1 MRHNL
6 LILLTLLSLGCNK
19 QKAEEI
25 PVLNELPQ
33 FALVD
38 HDGEPFPRSGLE
50 GRLWVADFIFTS
62 CQSSC
67 PVLTAHMRGLQQRV
81 SDVPDASFLSVSV
94 DPETDTPEVLS
105 SYVQENSLRDDN
117 WRFVTGEQEAV
128 EDLVLRGFRV
138 GLDENGNEAEE
149 IMHANHFVLVDRDAR
164 IRGYYRANNDG
175 IGKLERDL
183 RALAAAPPQNA
194 R

>member
-1 MRHNL
+1 MRHKA
-6 LILLTLLSLGCNK
+6 LILFTLLSLGCNK
-19 QKAEEI
+19 PKAEEI

-38 HDGEPFPRSGLE
+38 HDGQPFPRSGLD

-67 PVLTAHMRGLQQRV
+67 PVLTAHMQGLQRRV
-81 SDVPDASFLSVSV
+81 ADVPDASFLSVTV

-105 SYVQENSLRDDN
+105 SYVEEKGLRDDN

-138 GLDENGNEAEE
+138 GLDENGNETEE
-149 IMHANHFVLVDRDAR
+149 IMHATHFGLLDRDAR

-175 IGKLERDL
+175 IGQLERDL
-183 RALAAAPPQNA
+183 RTLAASARQNA